1 MRTIAT
7 VSPQKHPDV
16 VAAYYDGARK
26 AIQAPGQA
34 YPITYKEY
42 FANNLA
48 MVRMYVLCTLENDPE
63 VKAGWRNQL
72 RQMYGSLRNH
82 LNAHFAAIYLAAT
95 GDQDADAAATLQGQL
110 IDMPGPPRWM
120 HAADHRNDPNYPLR
134 EGGEYTQYALLA
146 HEQVP
151 TDFLWQRSP
160 VLSHGSQDAPYEFP
174 GIDLFL
180 PYWMGRAAG
189 VLPAP

>member
-1 MRTIAT
+1 MTRPPAPTPADREEQ
-7 VSPQKHPDV
+7 PARPCRH
-16 VAAYYDGARK
+16 VAVHDREELVTAERDGA
-26 AIQAPGQA
+26 ALTDDEEHDALEGQEHGQRDDEGRDA
-34 YPITYKEY
+34 E
-42 FANNLA
+42 A
-48 MVRMYVLCTLENDPE
+48 
-63 VKAGWRNQL
+63 
-72 RQMYGSLRNH
+72 
-82 LNAHFAAIYLAAT
+82 

-120 HAADHRNDPNYPLR
+120 HAVDHRNDPNYPLR

-160 VLSHGSQDAPYEFP
+160 VWSHGSQDAPYEFP